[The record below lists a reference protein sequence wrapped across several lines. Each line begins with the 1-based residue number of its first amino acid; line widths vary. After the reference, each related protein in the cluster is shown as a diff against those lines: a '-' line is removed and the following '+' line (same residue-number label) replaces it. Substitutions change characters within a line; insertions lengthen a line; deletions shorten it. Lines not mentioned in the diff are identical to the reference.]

1 MIFIIIIL
9 RTLRRIFCET
19 HFIKKVNKKAIK
31 SEEKL
36 WLSQLSEKM
45 ADLREKYSIFL
56 IYRQLL
62 FLIAVIFDT
71 CHYLKDVIFDSYQNN
86 DTNLT

>member
-1 MIFIIIIL
+1 
-9 RTLRRIFCET
+9 
-19 HFIKKVNKKAIK
+19 
-31 SEEKL
+31 
-36 WLSQLSEKM
+36 M